1 MRYLEIVVNIT
12 ILGGKCFSFFC
23 DLLSVGLGLYQSE
36 DMLLKLALVQVISGL
51 GERQE
56 TGKLLRE
63 HKIWKLIE
71 KDACVLLR

>member
-12 ILGGKCFSFFC
+12 ILGGKCFSFLG

-51 GERQE
+51 GEGQE
-56 TGKLLRE
+56 RGKLLRE